1 MKIEGQI
8 PKVPVQD
15 KNVQKG
21 KEKEITPD
29 QNQKSSAVK
38 KAESDPFTVK
48 RMKARIDAES
58 DMDLEKVKALRESI
72 KKGEYK
78 VDNEALADKL
88 LRDSLIED
96 LS

>member
-15 KNVQKG
+15 KNIQKG
-21 KEKEITPD
+21 KEKEITQD
-29 QNQKSSAVK
+29 QKSSAVK
-38 KAESDPFTVK
+38 KAESDQFTVK
-48 RMKARIDAES
+48 RMRARIEAES

-78 VDNEALADKL
+78 VDNETLADKL
-88 LRDSLIED
+88 LKDSLIED